1 MLSSSSSSSS
11 SFPHSVTNEHY
22 QLYIKTVQSQSIKI
36 LIESLKE
43 VLTDINIYF
52 DSNGFKIM
60 TMDNARVA
68 LVYVRLLKDNFE
80 EYFCETKQMCGIN
93 MIYFFKLL
101 KTVGNSD
108 VLTLFIH
115 KNNINELGIRIEN
128 KEKNTIMESYLK
140 MLDISEEKL
149 EIPDISYDSVISM
162 PSVDLQKY
170 CRDLSII
177 SNMVTISSTESKFI
191 LESNGDFATQKII
204 IGEAQNGLIFSKKNQ
219 NVSESFDLKYLNS
232 FTKST
237 NLCSTVEI
245 FLKIN
250 YPLVIEYNVANL
262 GKLQYCLAPKVKED

>member
-1 MLSSSSSSSS
+1 MNTSQESY
-11 SFPHSVTNEHY
+11 T
-22 QLYIKTVQSQSIKI
+22 LYIKTVQSQSIKI

-52 DSNGFKIM
+52 DLNGFKIM

-68 LVYVRLLKDNFE
+68 LVYVRLLKENFE
-80 EYFCETKQMCGIN
+80 EYSCESRQMCGIN

-101 KTVGNSD
+101 KTVGNND
-108 VLTLFIH
+108 VLTLFIK
-115 KNNINELGIRIEN
+115 KNNSNELGIRIEN
-128 KEKNTIMESYLK
+128 KEKNTVMESYLK

-162 PSVDLQKY
+162 PSIDLQKY
-170 CRDLSII
+170 CRDLAII
-177 SNMVTISSTESKFI
+177 SNQVNISSTESKFI

-219 NVSESFDLKYLNS
+219 NVSETFDLKYLNS

-245 FLKIN
+245 FLKSN

-262 GKLQYCLAPKVKED
+262 GKLQFCLAPKLKEE

>member
-1 MLSSSSSSSS
+1 MADIQD
-11 SFPHSVTNEHY
+11 NY

-60 TMDNARVA
+60 TMDNVRVA

-80 EYFCETKQMCGIN
+80 EYYCEYKQMCGIN

-108 VLTLFIH
+108 VLTLFIK

-128 KEKNTIMESYLK
+128 KEKNTVMESYLK
-140 MLDISEEKL
+140 MLDISEEKF

-162 PSVDLQKY
+162 PSIDLQKY

-177 SNMVTISSTESKFI
+177 SNLVTISNDESKFI
-191 LESNGDFATQKII
+191 LESNGDFASQRII

-219 NVSESFDLKYLNS
+219 NVCESFDLKYLNS

-245 FLKIN
+245 FLKMN

-262 GKLQYCLAPKVKED
+262 GKLQYCLAPKVKEE

>member
-1 MLSSSSSSSS
+1 M
-11 SFPHSVTNEHY
+11 NEEDY
-22 QLYIKTVQSQSIKI
+22 ILYIKTVQSQSIKI

-43 VLTDINIYF
+43 VLTDINLYF
-52 DSNGFKIM
+52 DNNGLKIM

-68 LVYVRLLKDNFE
+68 LIYVRLIKDNFE
-80 EYFCETKQMCGIN
+80 EYMCKNKIMCGIN
-93 MIYFFKLL
+93 MIYLFKLL

-108 VLTLFIH
+108 VLTLFIRESSS
-115 KNNINELGIRIEN
+115 NELGIRIEN
-128 KEKNTIMESYLK
+128 KEKNTITESFLK

-149 EIPDISYDSVISM
+149 EIPDIQYDSVISM
-162 PSVDLQKY
+162 PSVDFQKY
-170 CRDLSII
+170 CRDLSVI
-177 SNMVTISSTESKFI
+177 SNQVIITSTESRFI
-191 LESNGDFATQKII
+191 LESNGDFASQKII

-245 FLKIN
+245 FLKKE

-262 GKLQYCLAPKVKED
+262 GKLQFCLAPKIKDD

>member
-1 MLSSSSSSSS
+1 MN
-11 SFPHSVTNEHY
+11 TTDY
-22 QLYIKTVQSQSIKI
+22 QLYIQTVQSHSIKI

-43 VLTDINIYF
+43 VLTDINLYF
-52 DSNGFKIM
+52 DSNGIKIM

-68 LVYVRLLKDNFE
+68 LVYVRLLKEKFE
-80 EYFCETKQMCGIN
+80 EYYCANKQMCGIN

-101 KTVGNSD
+101 KTVGNQD
-108 VLTLFIH
+108 VLTIFIK
-115 KNNINELGIRIEN
+115 KNNLNELGIRIEN
-128 KEKNTIMESYLK
+128 KEKNTVMESYLK

-149 EIPDISYDSVISM
+149 DIPDIVYDSVISM

-177 SNMVTISSTESKFI
+177 SNQVTISNTDTKFI
-191 LESNGDFATQKII
+191 LESVGDFATQKII

-219 NVSESFDLKYLNS
+219 NVSEVFDLKYLNS

-250 YPLVIEYNVANL
+250 YPLVIEYSVANL
-262 GKLQYCLAPKVKED
+262 GKLQFCLAPKVREDN

>member
-1 MLSSSSSSSS
+1 MD
-11 SFPHSVTNEHY
+11 EY
-22 QLYIKTVQSQSIKI
+22 QLFIKTVQSQSIKI
-36 LIESLKE
+36 LVESLKE
-43 VLTDINIYF
+43 VLTDINLFF

-80 EYFCETKQMCGIN
+80 EYYCSSKQMCGIN

-101 KTVGNSD
+101 KTVGNND
-108 VLTLFIH
+108 VLTLFIR
-115 KNNINELGIRIEN
+115 KNNMNELGIRIEN
-128 KEKNTIMESYLK
+128 KEKNTITESYLK

-149 EIPDISYDSVISM
+149 EIPDIAYDSVISM

-170 CRDLSII
+170 CRDLSVI
-177 SNMVTISSTESKFI
+177 SNQVLISSTESKFI

-219 NVSESFDLKYLNS
+219 NVSETFDLKYLNS

-245 FLKIN
+245 FLKEN

-262 GKLQYCLAPKVKED
+262 GKLQFCLAPKIKEEN

>member
-1 MLSSSSSSSS
+1 MSIKSDEY
-11 SFPHSVTNEHY
+11 N
-22 QLYIKTVQSQSIKI
+22 LYIKTVQSQSIKV
-36 LIESLKE
+36 LVESLKE

-80 EYFCETKQMCGIN
+80 EYICESRQMCGIN

-101 KTVGNSD
+101 KIVGNSD
-108 VLTLFIH
+108 VLTIFIK
-115 KNNINELGIRIEN
+115 KNNNNELGIRIEN
-128 KEKNTIMESYLK
+128 KEKNTITESYLK

-162 PSVDLQKY
+162 PSIDLQKY
-170 CRDLSII
+170 CRDLAII
-177 SNMVTISSTESKFI
+177 SNQVNITSTDSRFI

-219 NVSESFDLKYLNS
+219 NVSETFDLKYLNS

-237 NLCSTVEI
+237 SLCSTVEI
-245 FLKIN
+245 FLKTS

-262 GKLQYCLAPKVKED
+262 GKLQYCLAPKIREE

>member
-1 MLSSSSSSSS
+1 MSD
-11 SFPHSVTNEHY
+11 NEY
-22 QLYIKTVQSQSIKI
+22 SLYIKTVQSQSIKI
-36 LIESLKE
+36 LVESLKE

-52 DSNGFKIM
+52 DQNGFKIM

-80 EYFCETKQMCGIN
+80 EYHCDSRQMCGIN

-108 VLTLFIH
+108 VLTLFIR
-115 KNNINELGIRIEN
+115 KNNNNELGIRIEN
-128 KEKNTIMESYLK
+128 KEKNTVMESYLK

-162 PSVDLQKY
+162 PSIDLQKY
-170 CRDLSII
+170 CRDLAII
-177 SNMVTISSTESKFI
+177 SNHVNISSTESKFI
-191 LESNGDFATQKII
+191 LQSNGDFATQKII

-219 NVSESFDLKYLNS
+219 NVSETFDLKYLNS

-245 FLKIN
+245 FLKCD

-262 GKLQYCLAPKVKED
+262 GKLQYCLAPKIKEE

>member
-1 MLSSSSSSSS
+1 MDDYIL
-11 SFPHSVTNEHY
+11 F
-22 QLYIKTVQSQSIKI
+22 IKTVQSQSIKI
-36 LIESLKE
+36 LVESLKE
-43 VLTDINIYF
+43 VLTDINLYF
-52 DSNGFKIM
+52 DNNGIKIM

-80 EYFCETKQMCGIN
+80 EYHCESRTLCGIN
-93 MIYFFKLL
+93 MIYLFKLL
-101 KTVGNSD
+101 KTVGNND
-108 VLTLFIH
+108 VLTLFIR
-115 KNNINELGIRIEN
+115 NGSMNELGIKIEN
-128 KEKNTIMESYLK
+128 KEKNTVTESYLK

-149 EIPDISYDSVISM
+149 EIPDIQYDSVISM

-177 SNMVTISSTESKFI
+177 SGQVCISSNASKFI
-191 LESNGDFATQKII
+191 LEANGDFASQKII

-219 NVSESFDLKYLNS
+219 NVSETFDLKYINS

-245 FLKIN
+245 FLKRE

-262 GKLQYCLAPKVKED
+262 GKLQYCLAPKITD

>member
-1 MLSSSSSSSS
+1 MN
-11 SFPHSVTNEHY
+11 TTDY
-22 QLYIKTVQSQSIKI
+22 QLYIKTVQSHSIKI
-36 LIESLKE
+36 LVESLKE
-43 VLTDINIYF
+43 VLTDINLYF
-52 DSNGFKIM
+52 DANGVKIM

-68 LVYVRLLKDNFE
+68 LVYVRLIKEKFE
-80 EYFCETKQMCGIN
+80 EYHCTNKQMCGIN

-101 KTVGNSD
+101 KTVGNND
-108 VLTLFIH
+108 VLTIFI
-115 KNNINELGIRIEN
+115 KKTNPNELGIRIEN
-128 KEKNTIMESYLK
+128 KEKNTVTESYLK

-149 EIPDISYDSVISM
+149 DIPDIVYDSVISM

-177 SNMVTISSTESKFI
+177 SNQVIISNTDTKFI

-219 NVSESFDLKYLNS
+219 NVSETFDLKYLNS

-245 FLKIN
+245 FLKMN

-262 GKLQYCLAPKVKED
+262 GKLQFCLAPKVREE

>member
-1 MLSSSSSSSS
+1 M
-11 SFPHSVTNEHY
+11 NEY

-36 LIESLKE
+36 LVESLKE

-52 DSNGFKIM
+52 DNNGFKIM

-80 EYFCETKQMCGIN
+80 DYYCENKQMCGIN

-101 KTVGNSD
+101 KTVSNND
-108 VLTLFIH
+108 VLTIFIR
-115 KNNINELGIRIEN
+115 KSNMNELGIRIEN
-128 KEKNTIMESYLK
+128 KEKNTVMESFLK

-149 EIPDISYDSVISM
+149 EIPDIQYDSVISM

-170 CRDLSII
+170 CRDLS
-177 SNMVTISSTESKFI
+177 VISSQVNISSVDCKFI
-191 LESNGDFATQKII
+191 LEANGDFASQKIS

-219 NVSESFDLKYLNS
+219 NVSETFDLKYLNS

-245 FLKIN
+245 FLKLN

-262 GKLQYCLAPKVKED
+262 GKLQFCLAPKVRED